1 MKSIFLVLL
10 VLLVSCQRE
19 IRNEVGVGYNKELI
33 IPPTNDLP
41 LPNSADENTRNTE
54 ISNNPVIES
63 ILNQTNA
70 NEANPN
76 IIEQIDNGNEII
88 IEENDTEEEEG
99 NFIDRIFRG
108 FVIDFIDIYIGKYHW
123 PAFNIA
129 DSCITVGFV
138 IFMMNILFLNKK
150 L

>member
-10 VLLVSCQRE
+10 VFLVSCQRE

-41 LPNSADENTRNTE
+41 MPNSTNVNTTNSK

-63 ILNQTNA
+63 ILNQTKA

-76 IIEQIDNGNEII
+76 IIEQIDNVNEIK
-88 IEENDTEEEEG
+88 IEENYTEEEES
-99 NFIDRIFRG
+99 NFFQRLFK
-108 FVIDFIDIYIGKYHW
+108 GK
-123 PAFNIA
+123 
-129 DSCITVGFV
+129 
-138 IFMMNILFLNKK
+138 KK
-150 L
+150 

>member
-1 MKSIFLVLL
+1 MLL
-10 VLLVSCQRE
+10 VFLISCQRE

-41 LPNSADENTRNTE
+41 LPNSVDENTTSSE

-76 IIEQIDNGNEII
+76 IIEEIDSGNELETDASD
-88 IEENDTEEEEG
+88 IEPKG
-99 NFIDRIFRG
+99 NFFQRLFK
-108 FVIDFIDIYIGKYHW
+108 GK
-123 PAFNIA
+123 
-129 DSCITVGFV
+129 
-138 IFMMNILFLNKK
+138 KK
-150 L
+150 

>member
-41 LPNSADENTRNTE
+41 LPNSADENTANSE

-88 IEENDTEEEEG
+88 IEENDTEVEEG
-99 NFIDRIFRG
+99 NFFQRLFK
-108 FVIDFIDIYIGKYHW
+108 GK
-123 PAFNIA
+123 
-129 DSCITVGFV
+129 
-138 IFMMNILFLNKK
+138 KK
-150 L
+150 

>member
-41 LPNSADENTRNTE
+41 LPNSTDENTANSE

-88 IEENDTEEEEG
+88 IEENDTVEEEG
-99 NFIDRIFRG
+99 NFFQRLFK
-108 FVIDFIDIYIGKYHW
+108 GK
-123 PAFNIA
+123 
-129 DSCITVGFV
+129 
-138 IFMMNILFLNKK
+138 KK
-150 L
+150 